1 MHKYFLA
8 VVLFI
13 SVFNTMNGQ
22 PKQTIDNLQE
32 KITVELLKGSG
43 LFAVAFKDIETGKT
57 VLINEKISFH
67 AASTMKTPVLIEL
80 FKQAAEKKF
89 SLKDRILIK
98 NSFKSIVDGS
108 EFTLDSTDDSQRA
121 LYRETGQQKD
131 IASLAYEMIIAS
143 SNLATN
149 LIIELVKPENVM
161 TTMKE
166 IGANDIQVLRGVE
179 DNKAFEKGLNNTTT
193 ALDQLLIFEK
203 MAQYELVNKKSYK
216 KMINILLDQK
226 FNEII
231 PAKLPPGVKV
241 AHKTGS
247 ITGIQHDAGIVFL
260 PNGKK
265 YVLVLLSKFEGD
277 EKKAQETMANVSKL
291 VYDYMNSK

>member
-22 PKQTIDNLQE
+22 QKQTIDNLQE
-32 KITVELLKGSG
+32 KITVELLKDSG

-203 MAQYELVNKKSYK
+203 MAQYELVNKKASK

>member
-80 FKQAAEKKF
+80 FKQAAGKKF

-108 EFTLDSTDDSQRA
+108 EFTLDSTDDSQRE
-121 LYRETGQQKD
+121 LYGEIGQQKT

-203 MAQYELVNKKSYK
+203 MAQYELVNKKASK

-265 YVLVLLSKFEGD
+265 YVLVFLSKFEGD
-277 EKKAQETMANVSKL
+277 KKKAQETMANVSKL

>member
-22 PKQTIDNLQE
+22 QKQTIDNLQE
-32 KITVELLKGSG
+32 KITVELLKDSG

-203 MAQYELVNKKSYK
+203 MAQYELVNKKASK

-231 PAKLPPGVKV
+231 PAKLPPRVKV

-291 VYDYMNSK
+291 VFDYMVSQ